1 MVTSP
6 DDSESTSLANHLPP
20 QPCPRT
26 TGISFPVELPQPQQ
40 QQQQQALAAQK
51 MDAVMG
57 LENFRFCSV
66 LGRGHFGK
74 VRHVTDFTMLTVGI
88 WILNIQTNWKQTQLV
103 WYSNGRFVSG

>member
-6 DDSESTSLANHLPP
+6 DDSENTTIVNNIPP

-26 TGISFPVELPQPQQ
+26 LPASLVEQQ
-40 QQQQQALAAQK
+40 QQQQQQQQLQALAAQR

-74 VRHVTDFTMLTVGI
+74 VSHFYASYVFGLWALIQIKGKNVSSYKWRHLH
-88 WILNIQTNWKQTQLV
+88 
-103 WYSNGRFVSG
+103 S

>member
-6 DDSESTSLANHLPP
+6 DDNETPSLANHIPP

-26 TGISFPVELPQPQQ
+26 TGIGSVVDQQ
-40 QQQQQALAAQK
+40 HQLQQQALAAQR

-74 VRHVTDFTMLTVGI
+74 VRPPFNTNKSLKELLNPDFVLIINLLIETTCL
-88 WILNIQTNWKQTQLV
+88 LLV
-103 WYSNGRFVSG
+103 S

>member
-6 DDSESTSLANHLPP
+6 DDSESNSISNHLPP

-26 TGISFPVELPQPQQ
+26 TGITFPVELPQL
-40 QQQQQALAAQK
+40 QQQALAAQK

-74 VRHVTDFTMLTVGI
+74 V
-88 WILNIQTNWKQTQLV
+88 
-103 WYSNGRFVSG
+103 